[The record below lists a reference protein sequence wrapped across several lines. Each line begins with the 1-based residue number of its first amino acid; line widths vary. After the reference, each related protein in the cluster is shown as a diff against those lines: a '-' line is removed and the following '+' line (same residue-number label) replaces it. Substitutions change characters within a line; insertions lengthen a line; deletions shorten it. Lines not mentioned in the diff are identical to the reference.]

1 LDPSLFSRRFR
12 RRAAAAAF
20 ALALPC
26 LALVAWAAPFAG
38 GAAIP
43 VAREGAMAATAR
55 DSTEVAPTASLQPFA
70 PVATL
75 YPRDTHFPTRDFH
88 VIPASSCDPG
98 LVPGAMMPAPAA
110 TPPDAKLSLRVPIL
124 MYHRVVPSGA
134 AGEPKAGLAVRPG
147 QFDAQ
152 LGALAAAG
160 WHTITLADL
169 AGYLEAGVRPPT
181 QTFVITIDDGWADGY
196 EYALPI
202 LRSHGFV
209 ATYFVIAGRIGQP
222 GHLTA
227 DQIWALYTAGNEIGN
242 HTVDHVRLP
251 RLSPAQVAG
260 EVASGEATIASIT
273 GRWPETLAYPFGRT
287 NDRVEAVVRA
297 CGPIKMAVAER
308 NLTGESWATRLRTP
322 RYEVTSGTK
331 PAALLAYVRGL

>member
-1 LDPSLFSRRFR
+1 LDPNLFSRRFR
-12 RRAAAAAF
+12 RRIASAAF
-20 ALALPC
+20 GLALVC
-26 LALVAWAAPFAG
+26 LTLVAWAAPFPG
-38 GAAIP
+38 GKAIL
-43 VAREGAMAATAR
+43 VAREGPVGTTAG
-55 DSTEVAPTASLQPFA
+55 DSAGAGPTASLQPFA
-70 PVATL
+70 PVATV
-75 YPRDTHFPTRDFH
+75 YPRDTRFPTRDFH

-98 LVPGAMMPAPAA
+98 LVPGAMVPAPAA
-110 TPPDAKLSLRVPIL
+110 ASRVANLSLRVPIL

-134 AGEPKAGLAVRPG
+134 AGEPRAGLAVPPG

-169 AGYLEAGVRPPT
+169 AGYLEAGIRPPAR
-181 QTFVITIDDGWADGY
+181 TFVITIDDGWADGY

-209 ATYFVIAGRIGQP
+209 ATFFVIAGRIGQP
-222 GHLTA
+222 AHLTA
-227 DQIWALYTAGNEIGN
+227 DQVWALHAAGNEIGN
-242 HTVDHVRLP
+242 HTVDHVRLV
-251 RLSPAQVAG
+251 RLSSAQIAQ
-260 EVASGEATIASIT
+260 EVASGAATIASIT
-273 GRWPETLAYPFGRT
+273 GSWPETLAYPFGRT

-297 CGPIKMAVAER
+297 CGPIRMAVAER